1 MQTVAPGRAPD
12 IAVLIPCFNEELAI
26 ARVIRDF
33 RASLPGARI
42 HVFDNASTDRTI
54 EIARDAGAIVR
65 SVGLR
70 GKGNVV
76 RRMFADVDADIY
88 VLVDGDATYDASSA
102 PSMIERLLHDGADMV
117 VGVRKDD
124 RTAGAYRS
132 GHRLGNRMLTGCVA
146 TIFGGTFTDMLS
158 GYRVLTRRYVKSF
171 PALSAGFETETEL
184 TVHALE
190 LRMPWSEMDTRY
202 SARPEGSESKLST
215 YKDGLRILRMI
226 LRLFIAER
234 PLHFFGLLGALSLL
248 IGVVI
253 AVPLLTTYLNT
264 HEVPRLPTALLST
277 GLALVAAISLVC
289 GLIMDAVT
297 RGRREMKR
305 LFYLGIP
312 GPANADTS
320 VHGSSLTRP

>member
-1 MQTVAPGRAPD
+1 MQTDIPGHGQD
-12 IAVLIPCFNEELAI
+12 VAVLIPCFNEALAI

-33 RASLPGARI
+33 RTALPHARI
-42 HVFDNASTDRTI
+42 HVFDNASTDRTV
-54 EIARDAGAIVR
+54 EIAREAGAIVR
-65 SVGLR
+65 TVGLR

-102 PSMIERLLHDGADMV
+102 PVMIERLLNEGADMV
-117 VGVRKDD
+117 VGARKDD
-124 RTAGAYRS
+124 NLTGAYRN
-132 GHRLGNRMLTGCVA
+132 GHRLGNRMLTGCVSM
-146 TIFGGTFTDMLS
+146 IFGGTFTDMLS
-158 GYRVLTRRYVKSF
+158 GYRVFTRRYVKSF

-190 LRMPWSEMDTRY
+190 LRMPWSEVDTPY
-202 SARPEGSESKLST
+202 STRPEGSESKLST

-226 LRLFIAER
+226 LRLFVAER
-234 PLHFFGLLGALSLL
+234 PLHFFGLVGALSLVTG
-248 IGVVI
+248 IAI
-253 AVPLLTTYLNT
+253 AVPLLTTYLAT

-277 GLALVAAISLVC
+277 GLALVAVISLVC

-305 LFYLGIP
+305 LFYLSIP
-312 GPANADTS
+312 GPTKPDDI
-320 VHGSSLTRP
+320 RP